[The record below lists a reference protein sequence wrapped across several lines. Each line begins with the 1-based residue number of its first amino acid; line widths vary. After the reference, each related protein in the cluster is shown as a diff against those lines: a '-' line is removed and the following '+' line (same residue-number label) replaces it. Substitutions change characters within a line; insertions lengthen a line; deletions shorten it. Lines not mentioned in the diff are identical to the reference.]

1 MLHDFPYQF
10 GVWLADD
17 GERVKVDR
25 RLAAAVFRESL
36 EADEMGGAGPVA
48 GRIMW
53 LAVRLGGMFAWRG
66 RRAPGLSPIWS
77 SQGLP
82 AEPAAQ
88 EAA

>member
-66 RRAPGLSPIWS
+66 RRAPGLSPIGS

>member
-1 MLHDFPYQF
+1 MVPERCITD
-10 GVWLADD
+10 LASMP
-17 GERVKVDR
+17 
-25 RLAAAVFRESL
+25 RLP
-36 EADEMGGAGPVA
+36 GAGPIA

-53 LAVRLGGMFAWRG
+53 LAARLGGMFAWRG
-66 RRAPGLSPIWS
+66 RRAPKLSPIWS